1 MITKH
6 VLHCEKQRHDDEDEG
21 KEEGITGIV
30 HMSSFTTTTTTTT
43 TGTPKQE
50 PPTPAPTPTS
60 TDDIR
65 RENAELRRSLHRLR
79 SDAKIVADA
88 HDKLVET
95 CNALERELD
104 VERERSSELEEKVR
118 ALADQLKSV
127 GGHSGSF
134 FSP

>member
-1 MITKH
+1 MGFIKSTK
-6 VLHCEKQRHDDEDEG
+6 
-21 KEEGITGIV
+21 
-30 HMSSFTTTTTTTT
+30 SSSNTTTTT
-43 TGTPKQE
+43 TGDPKRE
-50 PPTPAPTPTS
+50 PPTDAPTPS
-60 TDDIR
+60 SAEDVR

-104 VERERSSELEEKVR
+104 AERERSSELEEKVR